1 MTFTYVLLLPL
12 TAQRQSQQIAA
23 GQNVSLLDP
32 GESSVIPIAELSR
45 VVAVVGTN
53 LRIEVVFQDLPGFT
67 NLYPTAAEARAALD
81 NLFTSRVSALLT
93 NVATQDSLTIAP

>member
-32 GESSVIPIAELSR
+32 GEINVIPIVELSR
-45 VVAVVGTN
+45 TVAVVGVN
-53 LRIEVVFQDLPGFT
+53 LRIEVVFQDLPGFSD
-67 NLYPTAAEARAALD
+67 LYPTVEDARGALN
-81 NLFTSRVSALLT
+81 NLFTSRVSSLLY
-93 NVATQDSLTIAP
+93 NVATQESLTIAP